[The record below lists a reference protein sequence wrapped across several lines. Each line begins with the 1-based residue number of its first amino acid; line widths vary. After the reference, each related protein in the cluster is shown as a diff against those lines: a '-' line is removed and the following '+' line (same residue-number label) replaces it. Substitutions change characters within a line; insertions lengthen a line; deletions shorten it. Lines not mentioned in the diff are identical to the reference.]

1 MPRSSALKPLTILCA
16 GSRVIARVNSYESSV
31 NISSPFWSAQI
42 RGTVYLFTLIP
53 GIVSKIGI
61 LSPDFI
67 LGRKLAELTLQQ
79 ANKLILEVLN
89 TAREKEMPPIAVAVL
104 DSGAHLKAFQREDG
118 VSFLRVQIA
127 QAKAWGALAMACNT
141 DQLAERYNQDTL
153 QQGFINALNGMT
165 DGKIIPLPG
174 GVLVRNDKNEI
185 IGAVGAAGGLSTDD
199 EACVNTALKSQGFKL
214 SEN

>member
-1 MPRSSALKPLTILCA
+1 M
-16 GSRVIARVNSYESSV
+16 
-31 NISSPFWSAQI
+31 
-42 RGTVYLFTLIP
+42 
-53 GIVSKIGI
+53 
-61 LSPDFI
+61 
-67 LGRKLAELTLQQ
+67 AELTLQQ
-79 ANKLILEVLN
+79 ANKLILEVLE
-89 TAREKEMPPIAVAVL
+89 AAHEKEMPPIAVAVL

-141 DQLAERYNQDTL
+141 DQLADRYNQDSL
-153 QQGFINALNGMT
+153 QQGFINALNSMT

-185 IGAVGAAGGLSTDD
+185 IGAIGAAGGFSTDD
-199 EACVNTALKSQGFKL
+199 EACVNTALKLQGFKL

>member
-1 MPRSSALKPLTILCA
+1 M
-16 GSRVIARVNSYESSV
+16 
-31 NISSPFWSAQI
+31 
-42 RGTVYLFTLIP
+42 
-53 GIVSKIGI
+53 
-61 LSPDFI
+61 
-67 LGRKLAELTLQQ
+67 AELTLQQ
-79 ANKLILEVLN
+79 ANKLILEVLK
-89 TAREKEMPPIAVAVL
+89 AAHKKEMPPIAVAVL

-141 DQLAERYNQDTL
+141 DQLADRYNQDAL

-185 IGAVGAAGGLSTDD
+185 IGAIGAAGGLSTDD
-199 EACVNTALKSQGFKL
+199 EACVNTALKLQGFKL

>member
-1 MPRSSALKPLTILCA
+1 
-16 GSRVIARVNSYESSV
+16 
-31 NISSPFWSAQI
+31 
-42 RGTVYLFTLIP
+42 
-53 GIVSKIGI
+53 
-61 LSPDFI
+61 